1 MRLIIGCGNLL
12 LKDEGIGVHCIEF
25 LKQKNLPE
33 GVELLD
39 GGTAGIDLIG
49 FIQQAEKVVIVDA
62 VRAGGN
68 PGEIYCFS
76 PQDFETEAS
85 PITSLH
91 DITLKD
97 IFRIIQKLGPLPKIR
112 IIGIEP
118 KSIDCGTEL
127 SPELK
132 KMLPKLSELAL
143 KEIEDA

>member
-12 LKDEGIGVHCIEF
+12 LRDEGIGVHCIEF
-25 LKQKNLPE
+25 LKRKSLPE

-49 FIQQAEKVVIVDA
+49 FIQKAEKVVIIDA
-62 VRAGGN
+62 VKTGGN
-68 PGEIYCFS
+68 PGEIYSFS
-76 PQDFETEAS
+76 SQDFETEVS

-97 IFRIIQKLGPLPKIR
+97 IFRILQKLGSFPEIR

-118 KSIDCGTEL
+118 KNIECGTDL

-132 KMLPKLSELAL
+132 NLLPKISELAL